1 MVQTVMIKDEINS
14 SLEMNT
20 AADDF
25 LNKVNEINDDEI
37 LIDFTGIVFI
47 SRSFAQSYF
56 SKKNKLDKNIDEI
69 NVPEE
74 VKPLVELIK
83 KKFEKT

>member
-1 MVQTVMIKDEINS
+1 MVQKVMIKDEINS

-25 LNKVNEINDDEI
+25 LNQVNEIDDNEI

-47 SRSFAQSYF
+47 SRSFAQAYF

-69 NVPEE
+69 NVPDE
-74 VKPLVELIK
+74 VKPLMDLIK
-83 KKFEKT
+83 KKFEK

>member
-1 MVQTVMIKDEINS
+1 MVQKVMIKDEINS

-25 LNKVNEINDDEI
+25 LNKVNEIEDDEI

-47 SRSFAQSYF
+47 SRSFAQAYF
-56 SKKNKLDKNIDEI
+56 SKKNKLGKNIDEI
-69 NVPEE
+69 NVPDE
-74 VKPLVELIK
+74 VKPLLDLIK
-83 KKFEKT
+83 KKFDK

>member
-1 MVQTVMIKDEINS
+1 MVQTVLIKEEINS

-25 LNKVNEINDDEI
+25 LNQVNEIKDDEI

-56 SKKNKLDKNIDEI
+56 SKKNKLNKQIDEI
-69 NVPEE
+69 NVPDE
-74 VKPLVELIK
+74 VKPLMDLIK
-83 KKFEKT
+83 KKF

>member
-1 MVQTVMIKDEINS
+1 MIKDEINS

-25 LNKVNEINDDEI
+25 LNKVNEIEDDEI

-47 SRSFAQSYF
+47 SRSFAQAYF
-56 SKKNKLDKNIDEI
+56 SKKNKLGKNIDEI
-69 NVPEE
+69 NVPDE
-74 VKPLVELIK
+74 VKPLLDLIK
-83 KKFEKT
+83 KKFEK

>member
-1 MVQTVMIKDEINS
+1 MIKDEINS

-25 LNKVNEINDDEI
+25 LNKVNEIDDEEI

-56 SKKNKLDKNIDEI
+56 SKKNKIDKNIYEI
-69 NVPEE
+69 NVPVE

-83 KKFEKT
+83 KKFEKA

>member
-1 MVQTVMIKDEINS
+1 MVQVVMIKEEINS

-25 LNKVNEINDDEI
+25 LNKVNDINDDEI

-56 SKKNKLDKNIDEI
+56 SKKNKMDKNIDEI
-69 NVPEE
+69 NVPTE
-74 VKPLVELIK
+74 VKPLVDLIK
-83 KKFEKT
+83 KKFEKV

>member
-1 MVQTVMIKDEINS
+1 MIKDEINS

-25 LNKVNEINDDEI
+25 LNKVNEINDEEI
-37 LIDFTGIVFI
+37 LVDFTGIVFI

-56 SKKNKLDKNIDEI
+56 SKKNKLNKNIDEI
-69 NVPEE
+69 NVPAE

-83 KKFEKT
+83 KKFEKA

>member
-1 MVQTVMIKDEINS
+1 MIKEEINS

-25 LNKVNEINDDEI
+25 LNKVNDINDDEI

-56 SKKNKLDKNIDEI
+56 SKKNKMDKNIDEI
-69 NVPEE
+69 NVPTE
-74 VKPLVELIK
+74 VKPLVDLIK
-83 KKFEKT
+83 KKFEKV

>member
-1 MVQTVMIKDEINS
+1 MVEVVRIKEEINS

-25 LNKVNEINDDEI
+25 LNKVNELDDNEI

-69 NVPEE
+69 NVPDD
-74 VKPLVELIK
+74 VKPLVDLIK
-83 KKFEKT
+83 KKFE

>member
-1 MVQTVMIKDEINS
+1 MIKDEINS

-25 LNKVNEINDDEI
+25 LNQVNEIDDNEI

-47 SRSFAQSYF
+47 SRSFAQAYF

-69 NVPEE
+69 NVPDE
-74 VKPLVELIK
+74 VKPLMDLIK
-83 KKFEKT
+83 KKFEK

>member
-1 MVQTVMIKDEINS
+1 MIKDEINS

-56 SKKNKLDKNIDEI
+56 SKKNKLNKKIDEI
-69 NVPEE
+69 NVPDE

-83 KKFEKT
+83 KKFEK

>member
-1 MVQTVMIKDEINS
+1 MVQTVMIKDEINP

-25 LNKVNEINDDEI
+25 LNQVNEIDDDEI
-37 LIDFTGIVFI
+37 LVDFTGIVFI

-56 SKKNKLDKNIDEI
+56 SKKNKLDKKIDEI
-69 NVPEE
+69 NVPDE

-83 KKFEKT
+83 KKF

>member
-1 MVQTVMIKDEINS
+1 MVQTVMIKKEINS

-25 LNKVNEINDDEI
+25 LNQVNEIDDDEI

-56 SKKNKLDKNIDEI
+56 SKKNKLDKQIDEI
-69 NVPEE
+69 NVPDE

-83 KKFEKT
+83 KKFEK

>member
-1 MVQTVMIKDEINS
+1 MVQKVMIKDEINS

-25 LNKVNEINDDEI
+25 LNKVNEIEDDEI

-47 SRSFAQSYF
+47 SRSFAQAYF
-56 SKKNKLDKNIDEI
+56 SKKNKLGKNIDEI
-69 NVPEE
+69 NVPDE
-74 VKPLVELIK
+74 VKPLLDLIK
-83 KKFEKT
+83 KKFEK

>member
-1 MVQTVMIKDEINS
+1 MIKDEINS

-25 LNKVNEINDDEI
+25 LNQVNEIDDNEI
-37 LIDFTGIVFI
+37 LIDFKGIVFI

-69 NVPEE
+69 NVPDE
-74 VKPLVELIK
+74 VKPLMDLIK
-83 KKFEKT
+83 KKFEK